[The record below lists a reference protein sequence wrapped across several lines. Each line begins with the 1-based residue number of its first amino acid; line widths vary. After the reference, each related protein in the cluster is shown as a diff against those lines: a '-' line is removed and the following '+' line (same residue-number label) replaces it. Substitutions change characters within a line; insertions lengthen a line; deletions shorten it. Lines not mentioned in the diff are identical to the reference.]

1 MATLKELEGRIKQ
14 LEAEVLMQK
23 KMIKETLD
31 LVQRAIDE
39 QFEKRNTYYKDRKA
53 DEQKRLEEPE
63 EKKEKALLEKM
74 KGLGYKPIKSKL

>member
-1 MATLKELEGRIKQ
+1 
-14 LEAEVLMQK
+14 MQK

-31 LVQRAIDE
+31 LVQRAINE

>member
-1 MATLKELEGRIKQ
+1 MSTIEELEERIEK
-14 LEAEVLMQK
+14 LEQKLSLQGEV
-23 KMIKETLD
+23 IKETLD
-31 LVQRAIDE
+31 LVQRAINE